1 MQYTVHHKMSV
12 CGAIIT
18 IIQGVIIP
26 FIIIKHIALHTST
39 PDCQLLLPCCV
50 TPNMWQVVSVQCS
63 LQIGVQTTLLIT
75 ADEYSLNLT
84 NAHAEDPLDTEA
96 S

>member
-1 MQYTVHHKMSV
+1 M
-12 CGAIIT
+12 
-18 IIQGVIIP
+18 
-26 FIIIKHIALHTST
+26 
-39 PDCQLLLPCCV
+39 
-50 TPNMWQVVSVQCS
+50 SVQCS
-63 LQIGVQTTLLIT
+63 LQTGVQTTLLIT